1 MVIAADLVVE
11 VEAHHQ
17 EVAEVVQEVSHWRI
31 SLLMAPFTMRIPCT
45 LKAANNNGAMC
56 APPMN

>member
-17 EVAEVVQEVSHWRI
+17 EVAEVVQEVSLLRI
-31 SLLMAPFTMRIPCT
+31 ATYGSLHDDNAMHSQSRD
-45 LKAANNNGAMC
+45 NNGAMC